1 MKNQYLFVYGTLRK
15 DAEHEMYNV
24 LASHTSFVG
33 MATVRGDLYSLGDYP
48 GLVPCRDTVNLV
60 KGELYEI
67 DTDMLEHT
75 LGLLDDYEGIGQ
87 KDPLPHEYHREL
99 LPAILNGDRQV
110 EAWAYVLNRGLE
122 GLSQIRSGDFVEW
135 RKSRDA

>member
-1 MKNQYLFVYGTLRK
+1 MKNRYLFVYGTLRK

-24 LASHTSFVG
+24 LVSHASFVCI
-33 MATVRGDLYSLGDYP
+33 ANVRGDLYSLGEYP
-48 GLVPCRDTVNLV
+48 GLVHCQDAVNLV

-67 DTDMLEHT
+67 GTDMLEYT

-87 KDPLPHEYHREL
+87 EDPLPHEYRREL
-99 LPAILNGDRQV
+99 LPVILDGDRQL
-110 EAWAYVLNRGLE
+110 EAWTYVLNRQIE

-135 RKSRDA
+135 RKLRDA

>member
-1 MKNQYLFVYGTLRK
+1 MKNRYLFVYGTLRK

-24 LASHTSFVG
+24 LVSHASFVG
-33 MATVRGDLYSLGDYP
+33 IANVRGDLYSLGDYP
-48 GLVPCRDTVNLV
+48 GLVHYQDAVNLV
-60 KGELYEI
+60 KGELYAI
-67 DTDMLEHT
+67 GTDVWEYT

-87 KDPLPHEYHREL
+87 KDPLPHEYRREL
-99 LPAILNGDRQV
+99 LPVMLDGDRQL

-135 RKSRDA
+135 SKLRDA